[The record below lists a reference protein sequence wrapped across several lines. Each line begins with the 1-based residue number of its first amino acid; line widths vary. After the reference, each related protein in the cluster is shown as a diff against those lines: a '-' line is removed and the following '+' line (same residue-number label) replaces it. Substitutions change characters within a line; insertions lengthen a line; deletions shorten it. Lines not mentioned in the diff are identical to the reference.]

1 MKLEYPYNQ
10 NPPEWNP
17 NYANIE
23 LSDPE
28 PGNVINKDGPYF
40 AIDSDN
46 YATEIDYDV
55 LPNNDGSSAKY
66 DIDKTD
72 QKINIVLKTVPDTD
86 TNDVLRIKVSSAK
99 ILFPLDKPNAK
110 N

>member
-10 NPPEWNP
+10 NPPEWSP

-28 PGNVINKDGPYF
+28 PGIVINKDGPYF

-46 YATEIDYDV
+46 YATEIDYDI

-86 TNDVLRIKVSSAK
+86 TNDVLRIKVSSK
-99 ILFPLDKPNAK
+99 KMLLP
-110 N
+110 